1 MELNK
6 LDSNI
11 KMYNNH
17 NYFQDIIK
25 KVSTYDS
32 NIKKNVL
39 IQAVEFSRERHSE
52 QKRDSGD
59 PYFFHPHS
67 PFL

>member
-6 LDSNI
+6 LDSKI
-11 KMYNNH
+11 KMHNNH

-25 KVSTYDS
+25 KVSSYDA

-52 QKRDSGD
+52 QRT
-59 PYFFHPHS
+59 
-67 PFL
+67 